1 MKYLDK
7 NNQYKNIPVFTNLAV
22 LFFALTF
29 SSFALAG
36 GAAGGFGGTDDKIS
50 SFFTNIVGLLNLA
63 SIAVVTIAIIFAG
76 YQIAFANKRISDVA
90 PIVVG
95 GLLIGAATQIARM
108 LIPEDAATAR

>member
-1 MKYLDK
+1 MKYLNK
-7 NNQYKNIPVFTNLAV
+7 NNQYKHIPVLTNLAV

-29 SSFALAG
+29 SSLALAG
-36 GAAGGFGGTDDKIS
+36 GANFGGTDGKITN
-50 SFFTNIVGLLNLA
+50 FFTNIVGLLNLA

-95 GLLIGAATQIARM
+95 GLLIGAATQIAKM
-108 LIPEDAATAR
+108 LVPAGATIS

>member
-1 MKYLDK
+1 MKYLNK
-7 NNQYKNIPVFTNLAV
+7 NNQYNSTQVLTNLAV

-29 SSFALAG
+29 SSFALAQ
-36 GAAGGFGGTDDKIS
+36 GGFGGTDGKITN
-50 SFFTNIVGLLNLA
+50 FFTNIVGLLNLA

-95 GLLIGAATQIARM
+95 GLLIGAATQIAKM
-108 LIPEDAATAR
+108 LVPEAATIA

>member
-7 NNQYKNIPVFTNLAV
+7 NNQYKNIPVFTNFAV

-29 SSFALAG
+29 SSFALAQ
-36 GAAGGFGGTDDKIS
+36 GGFGGTDGRITG
-50 SFFTNIVGLLNLA
+50 FFTNIVGLLNLA

-76 YQIAFANKRISDVA
+76 YQIAFANKRIIEVA

-95 GLLIGAATQIARM
+95 GCLVGAATQIARM
-108 LIPEDAATAR
+108 LIPENAATAR

>member
-1 MKYLDK
+1 MKYLNK
-7 NNQYKNIPVFTNLAV
+7 NNQYKHIPVFTNLAV
-22 LFFALTF
+22 LFFALAF
-29 SSFALAG
+29 SSVALA
-36 GAAGGFGGTDDKIS
+36 AAGGNFGGTDGKITG
-50 SFFTNIVGLLNLA
+50 FFTNIVGLLNLA

-108 LIPEDAATAR
+108 LVPEGAAIT